1 MKMPEEKKLLSS
13 TKELSGKENT
23 QKMNC
28 HSDWKNARIKEINE
42 MGYLCNDDHPC
53 FEEVMEIYR
62 TNAKTLAEFNESI
75 LKSKR

>member
-1 MKMPEEKKLLSS
+1 MKMLEERKLKNSG
-13 TKELSGKENT
+13 KELSGKEKT

-28 HSDWKNARIKEINE
+28 HSDWKDLRIKEINE

-62 TNAKTLAEFNESI
+62 TRAKTLAEFNESI

>member
-1 MKMPEEKKLLSS
+1 
-13 TKELSGKENT
+13 
-23 QKMNC
+23 MNC